1 MNKEIDIKDKIFEIF
16 ISEDEISS
24 IVHSMANQINNS
36 GVKDP
41 LFIAVLNGS
50 FLFAAD
56 IMRKINIPN
65 CEISFIKL
73 SSYLGTENT
82 GKVNEL
88 IGLGKNIRNRNI
100 VILEDIIDTG
110 AQNTID
116 IEVGCI
122 TSGIAADIC
131 ANYTDGTYSDWFLPS
146 KDELNL
152 MHAVYSNGNVANLNS
167 NYYWS
172 STEVDG
178 DYAWSQSFTSGVQYS
193 LIKNY
198 TFYVRAVRA
207 F

>member
-24 IVHSMANQINNS
+24 IVHSMANQIKNS

-73 SSYLGTENT
+73 SSYLGTETT

-110 AQNTID
+110 TTLEKIMSLLEKEEVADIKVATLLFKPEAYKKD
-116 IEVGCI
+116 IEIDFIGKSIPNDFVVGYGLDYDEI
-122 TSGIAADIC
+122 GR
-131 ANYTDGTYSDWFLPS
+131 NLPHIY
-146 KDELNL
+146 KLKE
-152 MHAVYSNGNVANLNS
+152 
-167 NYYWS
+167 
-172 STEVDG
+172 
-178 DYAWSQSFTSGVQYS
+178 
-193 LIKNY
+193 
-198 TFYVRAVRA
+198 
-207 F
+207 